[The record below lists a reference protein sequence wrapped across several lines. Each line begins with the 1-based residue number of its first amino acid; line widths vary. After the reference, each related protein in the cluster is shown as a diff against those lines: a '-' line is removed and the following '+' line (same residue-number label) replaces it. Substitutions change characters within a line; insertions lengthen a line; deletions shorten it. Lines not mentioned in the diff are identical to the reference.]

1 MTGERARPTPGERAL
16 HRRLARAMWTVEK
29 RLELPA
35 DAAGREALWA
45 HDRPAMVA
53 RARKV
58 VNQLK
63 RAGITLA
70 LDEGN
75 GAD

>member
-29 RLELPA
+29 GHALPA

-45 HDRPAMVA
+45 DDRPAMTA

-58 VNQLK
+58 INQLK

-70 LDEGN
+70 LDED

>member
-1 MTGERARPTPGERAL
+1 MTGDKARPTPGERAL

-29 RLELPA
+29 GRDLPD

-45 HDRPAMVA
+45 DDRAAMTA

-58 VNQLK
+58 TNQLK

-70 LDEGN
+70 LDED